1 MKDENKSSETE
12 PKTEHQAQPIEPEV
26 VHYPEPSALNTDT
39 EPEVPVNID
48 IHKLDEQT
56 PVDIP
61 PVGKFSRAKHWYL
74 NHKKIAIPVTLML
87 VILILATVPFSRY
100 ALSGMVVKKDLVII
114 VKDSTTSTPVSGVVV
129 SLDSQKVLTD
139 ANGKATLLKLKP
151 GPKII
156 SISKKYYKDQTLKAV
171 LPVIKNVSI
180 SNLSLAAT
188 GRQVSVKITDYV
200 DGKALGNVNISVAG
214 SSSKTDKDGKATFV
228 VPVGSSSQKVTLEFN
243 GYNKRTADIKVS
255 NKVVES
261 NELTLTP
268 EGKVY
273 FFSKRTG
280 KLDLLKSNLDGSNV
294 TTVLPA
300 SGFEQEYTSSI
311 SQSPDWKYVA
321 LILKRSSED
330 VAPQLYILSTEDDK
344 LIAVDSGKANFN
356 FQGWSG
362 QNLVYTA
369 TRTDAPDS
377 QTGKNKLKSYSAQTG
392 KITQLDQTNGITNAE
407 GSAYE
412 TYSFHMVSGNNIL
425 YAKNWQIAGSSTQ
438 QNTLHSINADGQNHK
453 LIASYEASSSKIPIS
468 YSQHSVNSVYI
479 WQQEY
484 NAKGNFYEFTIG
496 NAAPKKIEI
505 DSNDFYVGSQGYY
518 PSPSGKLTLWTEMRD
533 GKNAI
538 LIGDQNGSNPKSL
551 GSFSEYLPFGWYS
564 DRYIILSKSNNE
576 LYVMSAHQEVKPLKI
591 TDYQY
596 TNYYY

>member
-1 MKDENKSSETE
+1 MQDENKSSEKE
-12 PKTEHQAQPIEPEV
+12 PKIEPQAHPIESEV
-26 VHYPEPSALNTDT
+26 VHYPEPSIPST
-39 EPEVPVNID
+39 ENESEVPESID
-48 IHKLDEQT
+48 IQKLDEVAPSHNQ
-56 PVDIP
+56 PE
-61 PVGKFSRAKHWYL
+61 GKFATVKHWYL
-74 NHKKIAIPVTLML
+74 NHKKIAIPATVIL
-87 VILILATVPFSRY
+87 VLLILAAIPVSRY
-100 ALSGMVVKKDLVII
+100 TISGLVVKKDLII
-114 VKDSTTSTPVSGVVV
+114 IIKDSTTSTPVSGAEV

-156 SISKKYYKDQTLKAV
+156 LISKKYYKDQTLKTV

-188 GRQVSVKITDYV
+188 GRQVSVRITDYV
-200 DGKALGNVNISVAG
+200 DGKTLGDVNISVAG
-214 SSSKTDKDGKATFV
+214 TNSKTDKDGKATLV
-228 VPVGSSSQKVTLEFN
+228 VPVGSVTQRATLEFA
-243 GYNKRTADIKVS
+243 GYNKKTADIKVS
-255 NKVVES
+255 DKVVEL

-268 EGKVY
+268 AGKIY

-280 KLDLLKSNLDGSNV
+280 KLDLLKSNLDGDNV

-300 SGFEQEYTSSI
+300 SGFEQEYNSSI

-344 LIAVDSGKANFN
+344 LITIDSGKANFN

-362 QNLVYTA
+362 HNLIYTA
-369 TRTDAPDS
+369 VRTDTPDS
-377 QTGKNKLKSYSAQTG
+377 QAGKNKLKSYSAQTG

-412 TYSFHMVSGNNIL
+412 TYSFHMVSGNSIL
-425 YAKNWQIAGSSTQ
+425 YAKNWQIVGSASQ

-453 LIASYEASSSKIPIS
+453 LIASYEASSSKLPIS

-484 NAKGNFYEFTIG
+484 NAPGSFYEFTIG
-496 NAAPKKIEI
+496 NATPKKLEI
-505 DSNDFYVGSQGYY
+505 DSNDFYVGTQGYY
-518 PSPSGKLTLWTEMRD
+518 PSPSGKQTLWTEMRD

-551 GSFSEYLPFGWYS
+551 ASFSEYLPFGWYS
-564 DRYIILSKSNNE
+564 DKYIILSKSNNE
-576 LYVMSAHQEVKPLKI
+576 LYIMSAREQAKPLKI